1 MMMKNV
7 INRRAMLKGS
17 AGLATV
23 LASATAAT
31 KPAHSVESVTPF
43 KIDIPQADI
52 DDLRTRLKMTR
63 WAESLSDPEWAY
75 GTDQRVLK
83 DLVSYWADGF
93 AWHKQQATLNELP
106 QFRTMVE
113 GIGVHFIHV
122 KGKGPNPKPLLL
134 LHGWPSSIVQM
145 QDIIP
150 MLTDPVAYGGDANV
164 SFDVVA
170 PSLIGYGFSD
180 QAKDAG
186 MSVGKM
192 AVHFFKLMTDVLG
205 YGSFGIRASD
215 LGAGVAQQ
223 LCLMEP
229 NRVTGVHLSGTNP
242 FIPQVPNDL
251 SEAEKAF
258 VQNAQ
263 SWMQYEMAYAF
274 EQSSKPQ
281 TLAVGLNDSPAAL
294 ASWIIEKFHRWTDR
308 PEDFINRYGRDR
320 LLANLSVY
328 WFTGTIGSSIR
339 LYAETA
345 RDQTAKWGRV
355 EIPTAMLMTSKDM
368 FPTPREWA
376 ARSYNVIR
384 WTEIDRGGHFL
395 EWEEPDLVAKD
406 VQAFFA
412 SIK

>member
-1 MMMKNV
+1 MTNL
-7 INRRAMLKGS
+7 INRRAMLENGI
-17 AGLATV
+17 ALATV
-23 LASATAAT
+23 LASTTTGSKLVQAEAM
-31 KPAHSVESVTPF
+31 VTPF
-43 KIDIPQADI
+43 KIDIPQTDI
-52 DDLRTRLKMTR
+52 NDLRARLKNTR
-63 WAESLSDPEWAY
+63 WPQSLSDPQWAY
-75 GTDQRVLK
+75 GTEQTVLK

-93 AWHKQQATLNELP
+93 DWRKQEAALNTLS
-106 QFRTMVE
+106 QFRATVD
-113 GIGVHFIHV
+113 GIGVHFVHV
-122 KGKGPNPKPLLL
+122 RGKGSNSKPLLL
-134 LHGWPSSIVQM
+134 LHGWPTGIVQM

-150 MLTDPVAYGGDANV
+150 LLTDPAAHGGDPNV

-180 QAKDAG
+180 QAANSG

-192 AVHFFKLMTDVLG
+192 AMLFSKLMTDVLG
-205 YGSFGIRASD
+205 YGSFGVRASD

-223 LCLMEP
+223 LALSEP
-229 NRVTGVHLSGTNP
+229 KKVTGVHLSGTNP
-242 FIPQVPNDL
+242 FILQVPNDL

-258 VQNAQ
+258 VQNSQ

-281 TLAVGLNDSPAAL
+281 TLAVGLNDSPAGL
-294 ASWIIEKFHRWTDR
+294 ASWIIEKFHRWTDK

-355 EIPTAMLMTSKDM
+355 EIPTGMLMTSNDM

-376 ARSYNVIR
+376 ARSYNVTR

-406 VQAFFA
+406 VQTFFA